1 MKRSKNFLLA
11 AISATVLTSAAGC
24 ARGASNTIPL
34 AGNAP
39 DANVLN
45 VAAPD
50 TGAAAFEE
58 GTPAPRARAVLLPAS
73 ARSALPRG
81 AETVFCVAATLDN
94 RPVLLHAWNSARGDT
109 TLDILAT
116 KTVSR
121 KAKGKG
127 KRRRTISTSRL
138 KRIAAWRIVPN
149 QVVVRVAPLKAG
161 ASLAGAPSKASSSN
175 ANARGLVISLE
186 WSESQAAGAFMTVP
200 MTVVVLPGGASGAV
214 MRQDFSTESSA
225 GGNTFYTL
233 CTRENGEAFMLLRDE
248 SFDAR
253 TQELK
258 RSVWNGRTFER
269 QGESVT
275 RPLETSPEQ

>member
-1 MKRSKNFLLA
+1 MKRSKNLLLT

-24 ARGASNTIPL
+24 ARGASNTVPL
-34 AGNAP
+34 AQNAP

-50 TGAAAFEE
+50 AGAAAFDE
-58 GTPAPRARAVLLPAS
+58 GTPAPRAREVPLPAS

-94 RPVLLHAWNSARGDT
+94 RPVLLHGWNSARGDT

-116 KTVSR
+116 TTVSR
-121 KAKGKG
+121 NKG
-127 KRRRTISTSRL
+127 KRRRTTSTSRL
-138 KRIAAWRIVPN
+138 KRIAAGRIVPN
-149 QVVVRVAPLKAG
+149 QVIVRVAPLKAG
-161 ASLAGAPSKASSSN
+161 ASSAGARSKTSSSK
-175 ANARGLVISLE
+175 ANARGLATSLE
-186 WSESQAAGAFMTVP
+186 WSEPQVAGAFMTVP
-200 MTVVVLPGGASGAV
+200 MAVVVLPDGVSGAV
-214 MRQDFSTESSA
+214 IRQDFSTESSA

-233 CTRENGEAFMLLRDE
+233 CTSENGEAFLLLRDE

-253 TQELK
+253 TQNLQ

-275 RPLETSPEQ
+275 RPLETSTEQ